1 MVAANEPP
9 NEEPLADSP
18 EPAPLADDLE
28 PAEEVQTPPPAEKK
42 STPSVAK
49 RSTKKKPVVAYRSK
63 RSATHS
69 TKAHRVAHNAK
80 RAKPL
85 PRLHVGSASAELVG
99 TTSDGKWIL
108 SVADSG
114 RRIIVPPPPGYGR

>member
-1 MVAANEPP
+1 
-9 NEEPLADSP
+9 
-18 EPAPLADDLE
+18 
-28 PAEEVQTPPPAEKK
+28 

-49 RSTKKKPVVAYRSK
+49 RSTKKKPVVASGSK

-114 RRIIVPPPPGYGR
+114 RRIIVPPPPGYGQSAPGRRAESPRSRTNGAAPRDRRSARWR